1 MRIYIIGNGVRHW
14 PGRRNH
20 RIYCGIGSGRHEASN
35 SDVTVDLLP
44 PVELTRKCA
53 CIVAFASRLHA
64 GGRPQSG
71 LGPLGAAPANYSLA
85 VTATNLLPNG

>member
-20 RIYCGIGSGRHEASN
+20 RIYCGIGSGRHEAGD

-44 PVELTRKCA
+44 PVELTGK
-53 CIVAFASRLHA
+53 
-64 GGRPQSG
+64 
-71 LGPLGAAPANYSLA
+71 
-85 VTATNLLPNG
+85 